1 MFLVSSNVQMYEVR
15 AQQKYK
21 VILIMLHSPLD
32 YTNILKQFNPI
43 YKDIDESNQSFWV
56 VSFLG

>member
-1 MFLVSSNVQMYEVR
+1 MFLVSSNVQMYEVP

-32 YTNILKQFNPI
+32 YTQILKQFSPI
-43 YKDIDESNQSFWV
+43 YKEVADLNQSF
-56 VSFLG
+56 